1 MKKYNIS
8 HDVCYNFLIMKML
21 QLYEHVYM
29 RPKAN

>member
-8 HDVCYNFLIMKML
+8 RDVCYNLLTMEML

-29 RPKAN
+29 RPEMN